1 MCRQLSL
8 CFERPW
14 RESAVER
21 KWICRNWGARP
32 SDQHLEQPDASIPQ
46 RVESN
51 TSDMGINLQTPQHVA
66 ESGGTYCAAN
76 LACVK
81 KKKISF
87 RPIFASLRRTITPHR
102 MLLFRLSTRTTIPQ
116 TPRFPSASRR
126 YIAMSTGTGKTY
138 SVRPQPPT
146 ERRRSRLTSPG
157 RRSVTE
163 HAANA
168 LRAA

>member
-8 CFERPW
+8 CFEGPW

-32 SDQHLEQPDASIPQ
+32 SDQHLEQPDASVPQ

-81 KKKISF
+81 KKKFRSGPSSPHCEEQLRLIACSF
-87 RPIFASLRRTITPHR
+87 SGCPHAPQYPK
-102 MLLFRLSTRTTIPQ
+102 RLVS
-116 TPRFPSASRR
+116 
-126 YIAMSTGTGKTY
+126 
-138 SVRPQPPT
+138 PQPADA
-146 ERRRSRLTSPG
+146 TSPCPPAPG
-157 RRSVTE
+157 KPTALGLSHRR
-163 HAANA
+163 NA
-168 LRAA
+168 DDQG